1 MNLCIKLQTRIP
13 INMYRIGKE
22 VKCNM
27 HVDIGIKMCELAF
40 YVGLVFIHCNIK
52 LNFKLP

>member
-1 MNLCIKLQTRIP
+1 MYKLQTRIP

-52 LNFKLP
+52 LNFKLPYN